1 MHIHC
6 RGKTQAFS
14 GGSIRSRLSSEVV
27 QFLCIFLMPI
37 NMLAAMAT
45 AIAIIH
51 VISAPIN
58 ASDKP
63 LLTFGPRLEAL
74 LLQPQ
79 CVILRPANLCICE
92 HFSLARPGCRPLC
105 AGQDP
110 DRAHLL
116 SGRHVDEDFISAG
129 SGKVVGRANKKE
141 YPLLRVLPSNHSPK

>member
-1 MHIHC
+1 MDQACSYPWQQVSPAEDDSTLQDLVQRDVSAGGCLYWRSGHCGSSGKMHIHC

-63 LLTFGPRLEAL
+63 LLTFGP
-74 LLQPQ
+74 
-79 CVILRPANLCICE
+79 
-92 HFSLARPGCRPLC
+92 
-105 AGQDP
+105 
-110 DRAHLL
+110 
-116 SGRHVDEDFISAG
+116 
-129 SGKVVGRANKKE
+129 
-141 YPLLRVLPSNHSPK
+141 